1 MSMGSWSKSE
11 VEYGRK
17 ILVSG
22 LDGARSGQ
30 RAFLQ
35 GQGLAPFLRESVQN
49 GLKPAAM
56 GTCIG
61 ALAGCFG
68 SGHRSIVKVL
78 AFSLLG
84 CAIGFGA
91 GMFWENRG
99 LAASVAD
106 GALRNID
113 KARDEHWLEKHP
125 IDYA

>member
-1 MSMGSWSKSE
+1 
-11 VEYGRK
+11 
-17 ILVSG
+17 
-22 LDGARSGQ
+22 
-30 RAFLQ
+30 
-35 GQGLAPFLRESVQN
+35 
-49 GLKPAAM
+49 M

-68 SGHRSIVKVL
+68 SGHRSSVKVL

-84 CAIGFGA
+84 CVIGFGA
-91 GMFWENRG
+91 GVFWENRG